1 MANQKPVVPE
11 VDLSFK
17 SISDFGYSV
26 AKQGEAVRANGAY
39 ALDNLKGFPDDL
51 LSEDRIEL
59 NEGFRRR
66 ASELPKYAPTEYC
79 VVDGNLI
86 PSDQLSGDLPPERYL
101 ISVAS
106 VFSYTQQ
113 QFGAMKSENPRLHAV
128 IQDLRTRVNKYCSN
142 CISDLKAAARK
153 VLKERNPETSTRA
166 ATLSFAEF
174 IDKTLDTMKQRCK
187 TAETRGNDPTANMK
201 ALDQAIIAFKVKMET
216 VK

>member
-1 MANQKPVVPE
+1 MPKTKSPVVPAE
-11 VDLSFK
+11 LSFK

-26 AKQGEAVRANGAY
+26 AKQGEAVRASGAY

-59 NEGFRRR
+59 NEGFRKR
-66 ASELPKYAPTEYC
+66 ASELPQYSPTEYS
-79 VVDGNLI
+79 VVDGHLF
-86 PSDQLSGDLPPERYL
+86 PSDQLTGELPAERYL

-113 QFGAMKSENPRLHAV
+113 QFGAMKAENPRLHAV
-128 IQDLRTRVNKYCSN
+128 VQDLRTRVNKYCSG

-153 VLKERNPETSTRA
+153 VLKERSPETNTRA
-166 ATLSFAEF
+166 ATKSFAEF
-174 IDKTLDTMKQRCK
+174 IDATLDTMKQRCK
-187 TAETRGNDPTANMK
+187 TAEARGNDPSANMK